1 MLHSLPEPDMDQPS
15 TTSDKLALL
24 KANLERLLRN
34 YQALLREND
43 MLKEQIDA
51 VRKSVQE
58 RNKKIESLES
68 QLEIQRTASS
78 IAAIPQLQDGSGD
91 KEEVK
96 KRINELIKEVD
107 NCIALLN
114 E

>member
-1 MLHSLPEPDMDQPS
+1 MEPLPS
-15 TTSDKLALL
+15 TSEKFALL
-24 KANLERLLRN
+24 KANLERLLRS
-34 YQALLREND
+34 YQAIQREND
-43 MLKEQIDA
+43 MLKEQIEA

-58 RNKKIESLES
+58 RNKKIESLED
-68 QLEIQRTASS
+68 QLNIQRTASS
-78 IAAIPQLQDGSGD
+78 IASIPQLQDGLGD

-107 NCIALLN
+107 SCIALLN

>member
-1 MLHSLPEPDMDQPS
+1 MDTSSS
-15 TTSDKLALL
+15 TTEKLAML

-34 YQALLREND
+34 YQAIQRENG
-43 MLKEQIDA
+43 MLKEQIEA

-58 RNKKIESLES
+58 RNKKIESLED
-68 QLEIQRTASS
+68 QLNMQRTVSS
-78 IAAIPQLQDGSGD
+78 IAAIPQLQEGLGD
-91 KEEVK
+91 KEDVK

-107 NCIALLN
+107 SCIALLN